1 LQTPSSSTSDVEE
14 PSSPSRFL
22 FARHVAPSPRRKKR
36 NNERAV
42 DLEEAEQ
49 LSSGDGPSHDS
60 QEARIVELAD
70 SSSEAERN
78 RKASEGGSG
87 DITEETNSV
96 SGELEEVE
104 FEGAGPRAN
113 GLLRRMYGVGR
124 ISDEEGVYEKDA
136 ESEGERVVVV
146 ESELDENG
154 SEGSHQR
161 QETRSRPRSASDATL
176 KSQEYATKGD
186 TESIK
191 DKKRRER
198 KEDDAEEAAQADD
211 EGGKTRDRYAHL
223 LLASTSELSR

>member
-1 LQTPSSSTSDVEE
+1 
-14 PSSPSRFL
+14 
-22 FARHVAPSPRRKKR
+22 
-36 NNERAV
+36 
-42 DLEEAEQ
+42 
-49 LSSGDGPSHDS
+49 
-60 QEARIVELAD
+60 
-70 SSSEAERN
+70 
-78 RKASEGGSG
+78 
-87 DITEETNSV
+87 
-96 SGELEEVE
+96 
-104 FEGAGPRAN
+104 
-113 GLLRRMYGVGR
+113 MYGVGR

-223 LLASTSELSR
+223 LLASTSEISR